1 MKHAIIIILL
11 LVSLS
16 VVAKSNIEATK
27 ESNNQ
32 LFKVSYISKAD
43 PIKINK
49 IHTWIIH
56 IEDMNGNNIED
67 AIITIDGGMPA
78 HDHGLPTQPQIT
90 EHLGDGRYLLEGM
103 KFHMLGYWTVTLSIF
118 HDNLSDEV
126 TFELDF

>member
-11 LVSLS
+11 LVSHS
-16 VVAKSNIEATK
+16 VVAKSNIEATR

-56 IEDMNGNNIED
+56 IEDKNGNNIED
-67 AIITIDGGMPA
+67 AIITVDGGMPA

-103 KFHMLGYWTVTLSIF
+103 KFHMLGYWTVTLSIS

-126 TFELDF
+126 TFKLDF